1 MHTIIVNGV
10 GRFSC
15 GDDETILEA
24 GQRAGF
30 SFPVACRNG
39 VCERCRGELI
49 SGSVRIERHG
59 HTIHAGETGSNA
71 VLYCVAHTL
80 TDCEIHVPEVRA
92 PGQLPVHEVTCQ
104 IVDVSDLNADV
115 ARVLLRLPAGKRIDW
130 YAGQYLEL
138 LFPFGDCAFSIANA
152 PGGRDIELH
161 VRYGADNSSSLD
173 VIAALRNDS
182 LVKVRLPGGQR
193 FIDELPQ
200 QPVWFICGSTGF
212 APVKAMLEKLRNDGF
227 TLPVR
232 LYWGARTVSD
242 LYLHDIASAFAAEM
256 PNLAYVPALSEE
268 QRDGMF
274 AGLVHEAV
282 LNDLKLLDGVTPPL
296 FYVGGSVP
304 MAWAVFDALVAA
316 GVPAENIHSD
326 VYDYAPR

>member
-1 MHTIIVNGV
+1 MHTIIVNGNHS
-10 GRFSC
+10 FTC
-15 GDDETILEA
+15 GGDETILEA

-39 VCERCRGELI
+39 VCERCRGELL
-49 SGSVRIERHG
+49 SGHVSIQRHG
-59 HTIHAGETGSNA
+59 HTIRAGESGSDA
-71 VLYCVAHTL
+71 VLYCVAHAL

-115 ARVLLRLPAGKRIDW
+115 ARVRLRLPAGKRIDW

-152 PGGRDIELH
+152 PGTRDIELH

-173 VIAALRNDS
+173 VIAALSNDS

-193 FIDELPQ
+193 FIDALPQ

-232 LYWGARTVSD
+232 LYWGARTASD
-242 LYLHDIASAFAAEM
+242 LYLHEIATAFAAEM
-256 PNLAYVPALSEE
+256 PHLTYIPALSEE
-268 QRDGMF
+268 KRDGMF
-274 AGLVHEAV
+274 SGMVHEAV
-282 LNDLKLLDGVTPPL
+282 LNDLKQLDDAAQPL

-316 GVPAENIHSD
+316 GVPAANIQSD

>member
-1 MHTIIVNGV
+1 MHTIIVNDNHSFTCAG
-10 GRFSC
+10 
-15 GDDETILEA
+15 DETILEA

-39 VCERCRGELI
+39 VCERCRGELLRGHVSI
-49 SGSVRIERHG
+49 QRHG
-59 HTIHAGETGSNA
+59 HTIRAGETGSDA
-71 VLYCVAHTL
+71 VLYCVAHAL

-130 YAGQYLEL
+130 HAGQYLEL

-152 PGGRDIELH
+152 PGSRDIELH

-193 FIDELPQ
+193 FIDALPQ

-232 LYWGARTVSD
+232 LYWGARTASD
-242 LYLHDIASAFAAEM
+242 LYLHEIATAFAAEM
-256 PNLAYVPALSEE
+256 PRLTYVPALSEE
-268 QRDGMF
+268 KRDGMF
-274 AGLVHEAV
+274 SGMVHEAV
-282 LNDLKLLDGVTPPL
+282 LNDLKQLDDAAQPL

-316 GVPAENIHSD
+316 GVPAANIQSD